1 MNNMKYCDFA
11 PQNKIYVF
19 VEKPAQMQTH
29 AECVEQR
36 IFELQ
41 CEHEWWRLAQCLSSY
56 KQTTDKNI

>member
-41 CEHEWWRLAQCLSSY
+41 CEHE
-56 KQTTDKNI
+56 